1 MPLAAIALRLKYR
14 NILKQP
20 KGFGLSFAALLPLGV
35 SILVPLET
43 AQAAS
48 GSGQTQTNINRGVT
62 IIKNADLHFGDFIAG
77 TTQSRF
83 SLNADNGAIL
93 PLNGNA
99 VSLGGTRT
107 AASFTAFGAPLE
119 TVRITVSQNQI
130 DLTRVNGS
138 EKMRVDQFRFD
149 GGNGT
154 RNRMLDASGSVT
166 YRLGGRLTINPNQV
180 SGAYV
185 GSFNI
190 SIDYQ

>member
-1 MPLAAIALRLKYR
+1 M
-14 NILKQP
+14 KQP